1 MIWVILIGFAFSVFY
16 GGADETMYRVFTT
29 SYVKDQVRIAIPE
42 EKRRELALKGLE
54 AVHDDFRD
62 LNKQVSK
69 DLAQLEKLIK
79 NYDSKPEDFD
89 RLFSSVLA
97 KRQQQTDKIW
107 DDRKAMLQH
116 IRPDEWRAILSGAR
130 AAEEKKAPKK

>member
-1 MIWVILIGFAFSVFY
+1 MIWVILIGFAFSVFF

-29 SYVKDQVRIAIPE
+29 SYVKDQVRIAIPD

>member
-1 MIWVILIGFAFSVFY
+1 MIWAILIGFAFSMFF
-16 GGADETMYRVFTT
+16 GGAGDTLFSGFMTP
-29 SYVKDQVRIAIPE
+29 YVKDQVKIAIPDE
-42 EKRRELALKGLE
+42 ERRELALKGLA
-54 AVHDDFRD
+54 AVNDDFRT
-62 LNKQVSK
+62 LNEQLPK
-69 DLAQLEKLIK
+69 DVDQLKKLIK

-116 IRPDEWRAILSGAR
+116 IRADEWRAILSGAR
-130 AAEEKKAPKK
+130 AAAEKKAPKK

>member
-1 MIWVILIGFAFSVFY
+1 MIWVILFGFAFFVFF
-16 GGADETMYRVFTT
+16 GGADEAMYRVFTT

>member
-1 MIWVILIGFAFSVFY
+1 MIWAMLIGFAIYAFF
-16 GGADETMYRVFTT
+16 GGAGDTLFSGFMTP
-29 SYVKDQVRIAIPE
+29 YVKDQVKIAIPDE
-42 EKRRELALKGLE
+42 ERRELALKGLA
-54 AVHDDFRD
+54 AVNDDFRD
-62 LNKQVSK
+62 LNEQVSK
-69 DLAQLEKLIK
+69 DVAQLEKLIK

-116 IRPDEWRAILSGAR
+116 IQPDEWRAILSGAR
-130 AAEEKKAPKK
+130 EAAEKKAPKK

>member
-1 MIWVILIGFAFSVFY
+1 MIWVILIGFAFSVFF

>member
-1 MIWVILIGFAFSVFY
+1 MIWAILIGFAFSVFF

-29 SYVKDQVRIAIPE
+29 SYVKDQVRIAIPD

-69 DLAQLEKLIK
+69 DVAQLEKLIK
-79 NYDSKPEDFD
+79 NYNSKPENFD
-89 RLFSSVLA
+89 QLFSSALA
-97 KRQQQTDKIW
+97 KRQKQTDKIW
-107 DDRKAMLQH
+107 NDRKAMLQH
-116 IRPDEWRAILSGAR
+116 IQPDEWRAILSGAR

>member
-1 MIWVILIGFAFSVFY
+1 MIWVILIGFAFSVFF

-29 SYVKDQVRIAIPE
+29 SYVKDQVRIAIPD

-116 IRPDEWRAILSGAR
+116 IQADEWRAILSGAR
-130 AAEEKKAPKK
+130 AAAEKKAPKK

>member
-1 MIWVILIGFAFSVFY
+1 MIWAMLIGYAFYVFF
-16 GGADETMYRVFTT
+16 GGAGDTMFGGFMTP
-29 SYVKDQVRIAIPE
+29 YVKDQVKIAIPDKE
-42 EKRRELALKGLE
+42 RRDLALKGL
-54 AVHDDFRD
+54 ARVNDDFRD
-62 LNKQVSK
+62 LNEQVSN
-69 DLAQLEKLIK
+69 DIDQLKTLIK

-116 IRPDEWRAILSGAR
+116 IQADEWRAILSGAR
-130 AAEEKKAPKK
+130 AAAEKKAPKK

>member
-1 MIWVILIGFAFSVFY
+1 M
-16 GGADETMYRVFTT
+16 TP
-29 SYVKDQVRIAIPE
+29 YVKDQVKIAIPDE
-42 EKRRELALKGLE
+42 ERRELALKGLA
-54 AVHDDFRD
+54 AVNDDFRD
-62 LNKQVSK
+62 LSEQLSK
-69 DLAQLEKLIK
+69 DVDQLKKVIK

-116 IRPDEWRAILSGAR
+116 IRADEWRAILSGAR
-130 AAEEKKAPKK
+130 AAAEKKAPKK

>member
-29 SYVKDQVRIAIPE
+29 SYVKDQVRIAIPD